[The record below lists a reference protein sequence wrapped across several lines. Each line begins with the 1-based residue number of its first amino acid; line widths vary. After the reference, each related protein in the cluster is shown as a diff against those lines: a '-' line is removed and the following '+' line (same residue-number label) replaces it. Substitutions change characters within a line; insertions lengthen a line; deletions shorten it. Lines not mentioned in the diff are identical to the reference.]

1 MTSDVISE
9 GPDGERAAAL
19 VPQDAAQQYDP
30 DQAWFWSPEWQAAE
44 REAEADL
51 AAGRVERFDS
61 AEAFLAS
68 LDGE

>member
-1 MTSDVISE
+1 MASE
-9 GPDGERAAAL
+9 EPNGERAAAL
-19 VPQDAAQQYDP
+19 VPPHVSEQYDA
-30 DQAWFWSPEWQAAE
+30 DQAWFWSPQWQAAE

-61 AEAFLAS
+61 AEALLASLAS